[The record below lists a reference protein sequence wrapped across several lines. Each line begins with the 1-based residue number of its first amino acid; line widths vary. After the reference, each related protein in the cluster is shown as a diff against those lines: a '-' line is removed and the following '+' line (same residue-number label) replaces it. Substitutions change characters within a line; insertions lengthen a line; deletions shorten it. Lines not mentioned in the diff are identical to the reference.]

1 MKMILEDMYST
12 TVAVLVLT
20 VEVYSR
26 YEWGEVIGQLIS
38 QGTIRGTAAAGNRD
52 HPAASILQLR
62 SRQIDHRT
70 TVYKVGDEEG
80 D

>member
-1 MKMILEDMYST
+1 MPSGHATLGLVHAAPHD
-12 TVAVLVLT
+12 AVHCQEASGDT
-20 VEVYSR
+20 
-26 YEWGEVIGQLIS
+26 IGQLIS

-70 TVYKVGDEEG
+70 TVYKVGDQEG